1 MDGEFAQSPWR
12 EFSEIA
18 KALMPHETSVRECHG
33 GLSKPEARGLEWL
46 SEQLANE
53 RCSWT
58 LHESGLISTVHG
70 EAAEAVVTALDVRG
84 TVKNWPSDRDKHIH
98 VYVLPMWYEDCLDQD
113 GGNLNLVRSHFVC
126 VRSPGSPTATDACV
140 SMVMA
145 ADNGGTGLSKVKT
158 IREAIANQQQNDKL
172 HMDMALHGAKE
183 LFLKTGIHPKL
194 REAWGIE
201 DYQDVRLV
209 YNAGYYGDARSALR
223 GSCGNLQASHL
234 QRARRLLWLS
244 RINKLGGE
252 IAKHPGMP
260 DEIYRKVLE
269 LCKDED
275 WGGCETHLAE
285 AHQALGDWKANQE
298 RRAMQKQEG
307 IRKLRE
313 ALKLKAKYPDH
324 LKLGGFCEEAAGMA
338 EAGDWA
344 SSLKPLEQV
353 AKLRSRLEWDEVV
366 EEELRLAQTRSW

>member
-1 MDGEFAQSPWR
+1 MDGG
-12 EFSEIA
+12 FSEIA
-18 KALMPHETSVRECHG
+18 KALMPYETSNNS
-33 GLSKPEARGLEWL
+33 LSRPEAKGLEWL
-46 SEQLANE
+46 SEKLANE
-53 RCSWT
+53 RYPWT
-58 LHESGLISTVHG
+58 LHEGGVISIVHG
-70 EAAEAVVTALDVRG
+70 GGGDAVVILLNVRG
-84 TVKNWPSDRDKHIH
+84 TVRGWLKDQGRHIH
-98 VYVLPMWYEDCLDQD
+98 VYVLPMWYEDCLGPNKEIGLI
-113 GGNLNLVRSHFVC
+113 GGALQHVC

-140 SMVMA
+140 SMIMA

-158 IREAIANQQQNDKL
+158 IREAIANQQQNDRAL
-172 HMDMALHGAKE
+172 MDSALLVAKE
-183 LFLKTGIHPKL
+183 LFLKTGIHPEL

-201 DYQDVRLV
+201 DYQDARLV

-223 GSCGNLQASHL
+223 GSCGTLQASHL

-244 RINKLGGE
+244 RINKLGSE

-260 DEIYRKVLE
+260 DEIYCKVLE

-275 WGGCETHLAE
+275 WGGCEIHLAE
-285 AHQALGDWKANQE
+285 AHQALEDWKANQE
-298 RRAMQKQEG
+298 RQAMLKQEG

-344 SSLKPLEQV
+344 SSLEPLEQV

-366 EEELRLAQTRSW
+366 EEAWRLAQTSSW

>member
-1 MDGEFAQSPWR
+1 MDEG
-12 EFSEIA
+12 FSEIA
-18 KALMPHETSVRECHG
+18 KALMPYETSNNS
-33 GLSKPEARGLEWL
+33 LSGPEARGLEWL

-53 RCSWT
+53 RSSWT
-58 LHESGLISTVHG
+58 LHESGLISSVHG
-70 EAAEAVVTALDVRG
+70 EGAEAVVFVLNVRS
-84 TVKNWPSDRDKHIH
+84 TVQRWSRDPEKHIH
-98 VYVLPMWYEDCLDQD
+98 AFVLPMWYEDCLGA
-113 GGNLNLVRSHFVC
+113 GGARGVIRPYFVC

-158 IREAIANQQQNDKL
+158 IREAIANQQQNDRAL
-172 HMDMALHGAKE
+172 MDSALLVAKE

-194 REAWGIE
+194 REAWGLE
-201 DYQDVRLV
+201 DYQGVRLV

-223 GSCGNLQASHL
+223 GSCGTLQASHL

-244 RINKLGGE
+244 RINELGRE

-298 RRAMQKQEG
+298 RQAMLKEEG
-307 IRKLRE
+307 VRKLRE

-324 LKLGGFCEEAAGMA
+324 LKLRGFCEEAAGMA

-344 SSLKPLEQV
+344 SSLEPLEQV
-353 AKLRSRLEWDEVV
+353 AKRRSRREWDEVV
-366 EEELRLAQTRSW
+366 EEAWRLAQTSSW